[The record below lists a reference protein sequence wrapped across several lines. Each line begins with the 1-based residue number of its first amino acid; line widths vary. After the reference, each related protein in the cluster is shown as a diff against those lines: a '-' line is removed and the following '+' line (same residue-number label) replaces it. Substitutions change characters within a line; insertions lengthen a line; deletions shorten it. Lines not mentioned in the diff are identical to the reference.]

1 MSICIALPQ
10 LLAGLDV
17 QKRHGEEND
26 REQHH
31 RYILHRTSLSPS
43 RLGGRFYPATLLGHV
58 VVSKHDAPRFNTRLI
73 LANFW
78 FEYRKDFLNKP

>member
-31 RYILHRTSLSPS
+31 RYILHRRSLSPS
-43 RLGGRFYPATLLGHV
+43 RLGGRFYPATSPRRTTLFE
-58 VVSKHDAPRFNTRLI
+58 HDAPGFNTRLI
-73 LANFW
+73 LANFC
-78 FEYRKDFLNKP
+78 FEYRKDFLNKT